1 MARDYSKEKGYN
13 SSPEQKANRAARG
26 RARYAMIKAGKAK
39 VGDGKEV
46 MHKKAISHGGTNKM
60 SNLAMGSV
68 RENRSFARTKTGKMK
83 K

>member
-39 VGDGKEV
+39 VGDGKDV
-46 MHKKAISHGGTNKM
+46 DHKKPIVKGGGNHP
-60 SNLAMGSV
+60 SNLRVVSPSK
-68 RENRSFARTKTGKMK
+68 NRSFARTKKAGMK
-83 K
+83 

>member
-39 VGDGKEV
+39 VGDKLDV
-46 MHKKAISHGGTNKM
+46 NHKKPIVKGGTNKM
-60 SNLAMGSV
+60 SNLESISPSK
-68 RENRSFARTKTGKMK
+68 NRSFARTKKAGMK
-83 K
+83 

>member
-39 VGDGKEV
+39 VGDGKDV
-46 MHKKAISHGGTNKM
+46 DHKKPIVKGGGNQP
-60 SNLAMGSV
+60 SNLRMVSPSK
-68 RENRSFARTKTGKMK
+68 NRSFARTKKAGMK
-83 K
+83 